1 MFASLRSW
9 DLDNLY
15 SWADSLFLFLNIFP
29 LYCNPTP
36 SDLCNDSYANICSEM
51 IIRLENRWRFNML
64 PWVLLNTFAL
74 WSFCGQYL
82 SSNYLVIVAFSIHHN
97 LSYACPV
104 PCIFCRT
111 KRSPR
116 RVLSSRLKLPV
127 RLSSSTVSWRR
138 LRKYI
143 VRSICFLTRT
153 IGIESM
159 QQLIT
164 HL

>member
-1 MFASLRSW
+1 
-9 DLDNLY
+9 
-15 SWADSLFLFLNIFP
+15 
-29 LYCNPTP
+29 
-36 SDLCNDSYANICSEM
+36 M
-51 IIRLENRWRFNML
+51 IIRLEHRWRFNML

-127 RLSSSTVSWRR
+127 RLSSSTVSCRR

-164 HL
+164 HKRLLSAQRAICQHICIHTYIHIHTYIYIHVHTYIHIYIYTYIHTYILFF